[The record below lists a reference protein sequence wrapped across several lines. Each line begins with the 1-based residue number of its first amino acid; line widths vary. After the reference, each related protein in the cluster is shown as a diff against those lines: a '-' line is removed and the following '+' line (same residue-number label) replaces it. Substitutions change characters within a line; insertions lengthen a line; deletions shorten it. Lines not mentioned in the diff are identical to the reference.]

1 MNTASTIPAEM
12 DPGPSP
18 SATWR
23 GVGLLVITLF
33 AYYPILDA
41 GFVWNDDDLST
52 ILALI
57 DQGGLSA
64 VWFSSEAFN
73 YWPMTWTSYW
83 LEHQVFG
90 TDPATGLPDPT
101 SYHVVNVLCHAM
113 ACLLLWRVLARLE
126 VPGAW
131 LIAAVFAVH
140 PVNVESVAWI
150 TQRKNVLAMLF
161 YLVALNQF
169 LKFEISNRR
178 WHYQTALGA
187 FLLAMLSKGAVV
199 AMPLVLLLLAWWKNG
214 RVTRTDLFRAIPFL
228 VVAIVMSGVEI
239 WFQQV
244 RAIGGETI
252 RDAGVAERLMATGPV
267 AWFYLHKTLLPIEL
281 SFVYPLWTFDATRV
295 SQWLPLCAGVTV
307 LGTLAWAT
315 RAGLNRGPLAAVL
328 YTLSS
333 LGPVLG
339 LVDIYFFRYS
349 LVADHYQYIAMPGL
363 LALFVGGATHLARAR
378 GIDRLTRR
386 TASVAVVAVLAGL
399 TWQQVGIYRSPQ
411 QLWKDTLAKNPSCW
425 LAHNQLANLVSTR
438 SQFDDARQH
447 YLTALEL
454 IEHQF
459 GAGHVETARVHNN
472 LGVLLGQASRDS
484 TDPTLMPIAITHLEK
499 ACRIAPQRGEYVES
513 LAGVLKERGRNDR
526 AISHL
531 TRHVGR
537 QPADRS
543 AWLMLAS
550 CLEEAGR
557 ASEAA
562 RARERARG
570 QIPVDNRPDVPVS
583 SPR

>member
-1 MNTASTIPAEM
+1 MNTSSTIPADT
-12 DPGPSP
+12 DPGSSP
-18 SATWR
+18 ASTWR
-23 GVGLLVITLF
+23 VVGLLAITVF
-33 AYYPILDA
+33 AYYPVLDA
-41 GFVWNDDDLST
+41 GFIWNDDDLT
-52 ILALI
+52 AILALV

-73 YWPMTWTSYW
+73 YWPVTWTSYW

-90 TDPATGLPDPT
+90 TDPDTGLPDPT

-113 ACLLLWRVLARLE
+113 TCLLLWRVLARLE
-126 VPGAW
+126 IPGAW
-131 LIAAVFAVH
+131 LVAAVFAVH

-161 YLVALNQF
+161 YLVSLNQF
-169 LKFEISNRR
+169 LEFEQSNRR
-178 WHYQTALGA
+178 WHYRVALGS

-199 AMPLVLLLLAWWKNG
+199 AMPLVLLLRAWWKNG

-228 VVAIVMSGVEI
+228 VVAIVMSGVAI

-281 SFVYPLWTFDATRV
+281 SFVYPLWTFDPTRV
-295 SQWLPLCAGVTV
+295 VQWLPLCAGVAV

-328 YTLSS
+328 YTLLS

-363 LALFVGGATHLARAR
+363 LALFVGGAAHVARVR
-378 GIDRLTRR
+378 GIDRLTQRA
-386 TASVAVVAVLAGL
+386 ASIALVTVLAGM
-399 TWQQVGIYRSPQ
+399 TWQQVGFYRSPQ
-411 QLWKDTLAKNPSCW
+411 QLWRDTLTKNPACW
-425 LAHNQLANLVSTR
+425 LAHNQLANRASSSSRL
-438 SQFDDARQH
+438 DDARQH

-484 TDPTLMPIAITHLEK
+484 TDPTLMPIAITHLET
-499 ACRIAPQRGEYVES
+499 ACRIDPQRGEYVES
-513 LAGVLKERGRNDR
+513 LAGVLRERGRNDR
-526 AISHL
+526 AISRL
-531 TRHVGR
+531 TRHVDR
-537 QPADRS
+537 QPGDRS

-562 RARERARG
+562 QARQRARSG
-570 QIPVDNRPDVPVS
+570 IPVDNRPGVPVS

>member
-1 MNTASTIPAEM
+1 MNTSSTIPADT
-12 DPGPSP
+12 DPGPSTA
-18 SATWR
+18 SIWR
-23 GVGLLVITLF
+23 VVGLLAITVF
-33 AYYPILDA
+33 AYSPVLDA
-41 GFVWNDDDLST
+41 GFIWNDDDLT
-52 ILALI
+52 AILALV
-57 DQGGLSA
+57 DQRGLSA

-73 YWPMTWTSYW
+73 YWPVTWTSYW

-126 VPGAW
+126 TPGAW
-131 LIAAVFAVH
+131 LVAAVFAVH

-161 YLVALNQF
+161 YLVSLNQF
-169 LKFEISNRR
+169 LEYEKSNRR
-178 WHYQTALGA
+178 WHYPVALGS

-228 VVAIVMSGVEI
+228 VVAVVMSGVEI

-267 AWFYLHKTLLPIEL
+267 AWFYLHKALLPIEL
-281 SFVYPLWTFDATRV
+281 SFVYPLWTFDPTRV
-295 SQWLPLCAGVTV
+295 AQWLPLLAGVAV

-328 YTLSS
+328 YTLLS

-363 LALFVGGATHLARAR
+363 LALLVGGAAHVARVR
-378 GIDRLTRR
+378 GIDRLTQW
-386 TASVAVVAVLAGL
+386 AVSIALVTVLAGM
-399 TWQQVGIYRSPQ
+399 TWQQVGFYRSPQ
-411 QLWKDTLAKNPSCW
+411 RLWRDTLAKNPACW
-425 LAHNQLANLVSTR
+425 LAHNQLANLVSSSSR
-438 SQFDDARQH
+438 LDDARQH

-454 IEHQF
+454 LEHQF

-484 TDPTLMPIAITHLEK
+484 TDPTLMPIAITHLET
-499 ACRIAPQRGEYVES
+499 ACRIDPQRGEYVES
-513 LAGVLKERGRNDR
+513 LAGVLRERGRNDR
-526 AISHL
+526 AISRL
-531 TRHVGR
+531 TRHVDR
-537 QPADRS
+537 QPGDRS

-562 RARERARG
+562 QARQRARTG
-570 QIPVDNRPDVPVS
+570 IPVDNRPDVPVS

>member
-1 MNTASTIPAEM
+1 MNTSSTIPADT
-12 DPGPSP
+12 DPGPSTA
-18 SATWR
+18 SIWR
-23 GVGLLVITLF
+23 VVGLLAITVF
-33 AYYPILDA
+33 AYSPVLDA
-41 GFVWNDDDLST
+41 GFIWNDDDLT
-52 ILALI
+52 AILALV
-57 DQGGLSA
+57 DQRGLSA

-73 YWPMTWTSYW
+73 YWPVTWTSYW

-126 VPGAW
+126 IPGAW
-131 LIAAVFAVH
+131 LVAVVFAVH

-161 YLVALNQF
+161 YLVSLNQF
-169 LKFEISNRR
+169 LEYEKSNRR
-178 WHYQTALGA
+178 WHYLVALGS

-228 VVAIVMSGVEI
+228 VVAVVMSGVEI

-267 AWFYLHKTLLPIEL
+267 AWFYLHKALLPIEL
-281 SFVYPLWTFDATRV
+281 SFVYPLWTFDPTRV
-295 SQWLPLCAGVTV
+295 AQWLPLLAGVAV

-328 YTLSS
+328 YTLLS

-363 LALFVGGATHLARAR
+363 LALLVGGAAHVARVR
-378 GIDRLTRR
+378 GIDRLTQW
-386 TASVAVVAVLAGL
+386 AVSIALVTVLAGM
-399 TWQQVGIYRSPQ
+399 TWQQVGFYRSPQ
-411 QLWKDTLAKNPSCW
+411 RLWRDTLAKNPACW
-425 LAHNQLANLVSTR
+425 LAHNQLANLVSSSSR
-438 SQFDDARQH
+438 LDDARQH

-454 IEHQF
+454 LEHQF

-484 TDPTLMPIAITHLEK
+484 TDPTLMPIAITHLET
-499 ACRIAPQRGEYVES
+499 ACRIDPQRGEYVES
-513 LAGVLKERGRNDR
+513 LAGVLRERGRNDR
-526 AISHL
+526 AISRL
-531 TRHVGR
+531 TRHVDR
-537 QPADRS
+537 QPGDRS

-562 RARERARG
+562 QARQRARTG
-570 QIPVDNRPDVPVS
+570 IPVDNRPDVPVS